1 MYLEMKKTSLNVM
14 AAMAM
19 GLAVAGCSHDS
30 DNYMPSSEEQ
40 LANATE
46 KLGVEVDPNQDWN
59 MTGTVTATVSVNLGL
74 DQNYTVGIYDANP
87 LFDKGVHFY
96 AKEGIA
102 EGGSIDMSFEAP
114 SAASTFYVAVFDS
127 KGRYLV
133 QAAPV
138 VDGAMDVTFG
148 TTVSGTRATEAE
160 YVGTYTKTLE
170 DFLTVSDELV
180 ELAKACYKA
189 AYADW
194 LANKIVTPTPISVS
208 DFADYT
214 LLTDDL
220 IVNQTSNGNHNLS
233 GKHYRVAAGEE
244 VKEVFHINGEDGKW
258 NDAVIYVEGTL
269 HLNGNTLNGPTL
281 VVGNGGKI
289 VVDGNTNMSN
299 AGRIVVMKGGSIE
312 GKDGVVFNINN
323 GGPCYNAGTINFNGE
338 LNANGSIF
346 YNCNTVN
353 VDVLRN
359 TSGGMITNFGHIT
372 ARTNTGAGD
381 TYNCT
386 FVNGC
391 YTHYTENAGIGQL
404 TMLKNSRLDVDGF
417 CEFGQSWSGWLDATV
432 PENALAYNPANPN
445 ILMDKS
451 VINVGTAY
459 VTNTVFKGPSSADE
473 IAIVKMGKVQ
483 AANGTDLMQRD
494 NCYFDWDITE
504 LYKKDGGKN
513 ATTADQK
520 YQDIPAEQKQWNKY
534 GYVVDYYRGHVT
546 KFITE
551 ASSPVSIPAAVSD
564 DDCTGAGYNPNAVTP
579 APIEEGPAVWSYA
592 FEDTPLG
599 DYDMNDVVIKVRYHY
614 DDATQKIDKRQLDV
628 TLCCTGATLELKVYL
643 DKTALFGG
651 EEVHEVLNCRAP
663 QLVNTG
669 AGPDSDPSTYTTT
682 IDTPANFE
690 FGTADFWIESPL
702 VPGGVHIAKKGQ
714 DPHGIVIP
722 ADWAWPT
729 EYTCIKDAYP
739 SFKKF
744 AEDASV
750 KSEWY
755 KETPAAGKTY
765 KKQ

>member
-19 GLAVAGCSHDS
+19 GLAVVSCSHDS
-30 DNYMPSSEEQ
+30 DGYMPSSEEQ

-87 LFDKGVHFY
+87 LFNKGVHFY

-160 YVGTYTKTLE
+160 YTNTYAKTLE
-170 DFLTVSDELV
+170 DFLNVSDELNPYYQTV
-180 ELAKACYKA
+180 
-189 AYADW
+189 
-194 LANKIVTPTPISVS
+194 NTISVS
-208 DFADYT
+208 DFANYT
-214 LLTDDL
+214 LLTNDL
-220 IVNQTSNGNHNLS
+220 IVNEAANRTLTNASWMAGLDGAYPGHGD

-244 VKEVFHINGEDGKW
+244 VTEFFHVSIYNGF
-258 NDAVIYVEGTL
+258 NAAVIYVEGTL
-269 HLNGNTLNGPTL
+269 HLNGNTLNGVTL

-289 VVDGNTNMSN
+289 IIDGKTDMSN
-299 AGRIVVMKGGSIE
+299 AGRIVVMEGGSIE
-312 GKDGVVFNINN
+312 GKDGVTFNINN
-323 GGPCYNAGTINFNGE
+323 GAPSYNAGTINFKGE

-346 YNCNTVN
+346 YNCNTIN

-359 TSGGMITNFGHIT
+359 TSGGKITNFGHIT

-404 TMLKNSRLDVDGF
+404 TMLKNSRLDVDGV
-417 CEFGQSWSGWLDATV
+417 CEFGQSWNDNWNLNATT
-432 PENALAYNPANPN
+432 PENTLTFVPANPN

-451 VINVGTAY
+451 VINVGTAF

-473 IAIVKMGKVQ
+473 IAIVKMDKVQ
-483 AANGTDLMQRD
+483 VGNGTDLMQRD

-504 LYKKDGGKN
+504 LYNKQGE
-513 ATTADQK
+513 K
-520 YQDIPAEQKQWNKY
+520 YQDIPAEEKQDNKY
-534 GYVVDYYRGHVT
+534 GYVVDFYRGHVT

-614 DDATQKIDKRQLDV
+614 DEATQEVTKKQLDV

-651 EEVHEVLNCRAP
+651 KEVHELLNCRAP

-669 AGPDSDPSTYTTT
+669 AGPDSDPSTFTTT

-690 FGTADFWIESPL
+690 FGTADFWIDSPL
-702 VPGGVHIAKKGQ
+702 VPGGVHIAKQGQ

-755 KETPAAGKTY
+755 KETPVAGKTY